1 MVFAD
6 PSHAEAYGAA
16 GIGSRNELRPST
28 KTVDRTVRKN
38 KRPALTLKDLS
49 FNILEQELCRLLSII
64 NLADPLKIVPGDLE

>member
-1 MVFAD
+1 MGQQGLITKR
-6 PSHAEAYGAA
+6 AEA
-16 GIGSRNELRPST
+16 
-28 KTVDRTVRKN
+28 VDENCRSPVRKN